1 MVDNNELREYA
12 IKCYKRVNGYSLEK
26 AAKLFPK
33 EFPKVLMYYNQY
45 AYNDTMKLAE
55 NMRSVA
61 FFNDGMQAMNTI
73 ANLMKKDT
81 IYARKIL
88 KFNYYIDEAKTID
101 EVRNIQVG
109 LKRFY
114 STTMKNYLTS
124 SISLLN
130 GIKKFANQYGFAS
143 ILKDVKNLES
153 DYMSQLNQINEFLK
167 PRRDNDNG

>member
-12 IKCYKRVNGYSLEK
+12 IKCYKRIAGYSLEK

-73 ANLMKKDT
+73 ANLMKKDAL
-81 IYARKIL
+81 YARKIL

-101 EVRNIQVG
+101 EVRNLQMG

-143 ILKDVKNLES
+143 ILKEVKNLES
-153 DYMSQLNQINEFLK
+153 DYMSQLNEINEFLK

>member
-143 ILKDVKNLES
+143 ILKEVKNLES
-153 DYMSQLNQINEFLK
+153 DYMSQLNEINEFLK

>member
-12 IKCYKRVNGYSLEK
+12 MKCYKRINGYSLEK

-33 EFPKVLMYYNQY
+33 EFPMILMYYNQY

-73 ANLMKKDT
+73 ANLMKKDAE
-81 IYARKIL
+81 YAKKIL
-88 KFNYYIDEAKTID
+88 KFNYYIDQAKDITG
-101 EVRNIQVG
+101 VKLLQAG

-114 STTMKNYLTS
+114 SNEMKNYLTS

-153 DYMSQLNQINEFLK
+153 DYMSQLNEINEFLK

>member
-1 MVDNNELREYA
+1 MIYFDNAATTYPKPNEVYEALDYA
-12 IKCYKRVNGYSLEK
+12 NRNAFNSGRGSYKSSKKCSN
-26 AAKLFPK
+26 
-33 EFPKVLMYYNQY
+33 
-45 AYNDTMKLAE
+45 
-55 NMRSVA
+55 
-61 FFNDGMQAMNTI
+61 I
-73 ANLMKKDT
+73 
-81 IYARKIL
+81 
-88 KFNYYIDEAKTID
+88 ID
-101 EVRNIQVG
+101 EVRNLQVG

-153 DYMSQLNQINEFLK
+153 DYMSQLNEINEFLK

>member
-12 IKCYKRVNGYSLEK
+12 MKCYKRINGYSLEK

-73 ANLMKKDT
+73 ANLMKKDA

-88 KFNYYIDEAKTID
+88 KFNYYIDKAKTID
-101 EVRNIQVG
+101 EVRNLQVG

-114 STTMKNYLTS
+114 STTMKDYLTS

-143 ILKDVKNLES
+143 ILKEVKNLES
-153 DYMSQLNQINEFLK
+153 DYMSQLNEINEFLK

>member
-12 IKCYKRVNGYSLEK
+12 MKCYKRVNGYSLEK

-45 AYNDTMKLAE
+45 AYNDTIKLAE

-73 ANLMKKDT
+73 ANLMKKDAE
-81 IYARKIL
+81 YAEEIL
-88 KFNYYIDEAKTID
+88 MFNKKIDEAKTID
-101 EVRNIQVG
+101 DFKFFQRNF
-109 LKRFY
+109 KYFY
-114 STTMKNYLTS
+114 KNEFKNYLTS